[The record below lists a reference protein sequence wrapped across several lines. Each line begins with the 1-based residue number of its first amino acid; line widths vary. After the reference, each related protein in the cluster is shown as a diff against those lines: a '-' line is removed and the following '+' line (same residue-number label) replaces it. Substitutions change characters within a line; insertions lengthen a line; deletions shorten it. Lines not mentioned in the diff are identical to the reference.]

1 MSRLDESVDNASF
14 ILEDANDFDDEL
26 DRMHSHF
33 KQIVTGIKKV
43 IDQQSNAE
51 KQ

>member
-1 MSRLDESVDNASF
+1 LDKSVGDVSF

-26 DRMHSHF
+26 GRMHSHF